1 MTVRIATEAAVTT
14 ITIDRPQLRNAIDR
28 DTAEALAAAMR
39 AFEADDAAKVA
50 VLCGAE
56 GNFCAGAD
64 LQAIADGR
72 PNRLEPTGDGP
83 LGPTRM
89 QLDKPVIAAVAG
101 YAVAGGL
108 ELALWCDLRVADATA
123 IFGVFC
129 RRFGVPL
136 IDGGT
141 VRLPQIVGLGRALD
155 MILTGRSVDADEALT
170 MGLVDRLVPAGDAL
184 TTAQAL
190 AAQIAALPQACLR
203 SDRRSVYGALGMPIA
218 DALRQ
223 EFDRGRSVLEAP
235 DFRDGPSRFRGGAG
249 RHGRPT

>member
-14 ITIDRPQLRNAIDR
+14 ITIDRPQRRNAIDR
-28 DTAEALAAAMR
+28 DTASALAEAMR
-39 AFEADDAAKVA
+39 AFESDDAASVA

-64 LQAIADGR
+64 LQAIADGE

-89 QLDKPVIAAVAG
+89 QLDKPVIAAVTG

-108 ELALWCDLRVADATA
+108 ELALWCDLRVADTTA

-141 VRLPQIVGLGRALD
+141 VRLPQIIGLGRALD
-155 MILTGRSVDADEALT
+155 LILTGRSVDADEALS

-184 TTAQAL
+184 STAQAL

-203 SDRRSVYGALGMPIA
+203 SDRRSVYGALGMPMA

-223 EFDRGRSVLEAP
+223 EFDRGRSVLQAA
-235 DFRDGPSRFRGGAG
+235 DFRDGPSRFRDGAG